1 MGIATKTL
9 ETLDDAKRLIDLVY
23 STYGLTY
30 HRSFI
35 YEPERMLEMGEA
47 GSIRSLIAVDEGTGR
62 VVGHLATIR
71 PHFEIACP
79 LPPGEGPAVVEVG
92 LSIVHPDY
100 RAKAVQGALAV
111 ATVMETAARNPNLR
125 GFYMKCLTEH
135 TWSQRSAR
143 RFLGGATAL
152 FLGGVPAWVICDEG
166 ERRVRQPKTTVL
178 IHCPYGERVE
188 RPVFVPA
195 SHEATLRSLFAS
207 AGLSRKLQPVQ
218 EAAPPS
224 EATELRDWFDPARR
238 QGLVRV
244 KRAGEDLVDA
254 VAQRV
259 DWLARG
265 HMEHITVLLPLSTPG
280 VAAAVPELEARGLFF
295 GGVIPD
301 MEGVDTLVLESLSA
315 KVLDPDRIE
324 VLGEEGELLKQ
335 SVMAGWR
342 TTGGQALK
350 EAG

>member
-1 MGIATKTL
+1 MGIETKTL

-35 YEPERMLEMGEA
+35 YEPERMIELSRA
-47 GSIRSLIAVDEGTGR
+47 GSIRSLIAVDEATGR

-79 LPPGEGPAVVEVG
+79 LPEGEGPAVVEVG

-100 RAKAVQGALAV
+100 RAKSVQGALAV
-111 ATVMETAARNPNLR
+111 ATVMETAARNANLR
-125 GFYMKCLTEH
+125 GFFMKCLTEH

-166 ERRVRQPKTTVL
+166 ERRARQPKTTVL
-178 IHCPYGERVE
+178 IYCPYGERDS
-188 RPVFVPA
+188 RPLFVPA
-195 SHEATLRSLFAS
+195 SHEQTLRTLFTS
-207 AGLSRKLQPVQ
+207 CGLNRELRPVTA
-218 EAAPPS
+218 AAPPRGTTS
-224 EATELRDWFDPARR
+224 LRHWFDPARR

-244 KRAGEDLVDA
+244 SRSGADLAEAVGEKVE
-254 VAQRV
+254 
-259 DWLARG
+259 WLARG
-265 HMEHITVLLPLSTPG
+265 HMEHISVLLPLTGPG
-280 VAAAVPELEARGLFF
+280 VAAAVPALEARGLFF

-301 MEGVDTLVLESLSA
+301 MEGVDTLVMESLAA
-315 KVLDPDRIE
+315 KVLDPDRID
-324 VLGEEGELLKQ
+324 VLGDEGELLKDH
-335 SVMAGWR
+335 VLAGWQA
-342 TTGGQALK
+342 TGGRALR